1 VIQPKEK
8 LSNVPPQSI
17 MTDPDDQEKPSTDP
31 STYPVSNASDP
42 DEQLSPASTWR
53 SRLGIAVVVVL
64 IAALLAAIV
73 ILHVIG
79 VIGPAAH

>member
-1 VIQPKEK
+1 
-8 LSNVPPQSI
+8 
-17 MTDPDDQEKPSTDP
+17 MTDPDDEEKPSTDP

-42 DEQLSPASTWR
+42 DEQPSPASTWR
-53 SRLGIAVVVVL
+53 SRVGIAVVIVL
-64 IAALLAAIV
+64 VIALIAAIV